1 MFLDPATS
9 LGRWGERPAYQLST
23 GGLKPNHSESLYIEI
38 CDLLSGGILS
48 TGPCCRFR
56 SIHYVFPRCILYSAL
71 RNPFSIFLSSRQ
83 GHLSTSSDPT
93 MTSKSQYHEGLQ
105 VASPSQAGL
114 EPDGRGLETAGNLP
128 SKAEEFHSNEQF
140 PQTSQTKGRHGSRT
154 FCGLRTTT
162 LLLALLIVLLVA
174 AIAGIA
180 GGLASRKTDT
190 TTTSPPAQSSTS
202 TSRESSPLSASSTTS
217 PMPSATASQSPYV
230 CTNNGTAYIASN
242 GNSYTVYCNTDFL
255 VGANYGTTAAVLTI
269 LNINSFGACLDACS
283 ISNALQVSYSNE
295 GSCQSATWF
304 SSGTRLDYCYLKNAT
319 ANTNGSNG
327 TYTPNDLGVHT
338 GSLVS

>member
-1 MFLDPATS
+1 
-9 LGRWGERPAYQLST
+9 
-23 GGLKPNHSESLYIEI
+23 
-38 CDLLSGGILS
+38 
-48 TGPCCRFR
+48 
-56 SIHYVFPRCILYSAL
+56 
-71 RNPFSIFLSSRQ
+71 
-83 GHLSTSSDPT
+83 
-93 MTSKSQYHEGLQ
+93 MTTNSQYYEGLQ

-114 EPDGRGLETAGNLP
+114 EPDGRGLENAGSSP
-128 SKAEEFHSNEQF
+128 GKADKFQSGERFA
-140 PQTSQTKGRHGSRT
+140 QTSQRKSVHGSRT

-162 LLLALLIVLLVA
+162 LLLALLIVLLVG

-180 GGLASRKTDT
+180 GGLATRKSNT
-190 TTTSPPAQSSTS
+190 TTASPPAQSSTS
-202 TSRESSPLSASSTTS
+202 TSRESSPLSASSTTA
-217 PMPSATASQSPYV
+217 PLPSATASQSPYV

-255 VGANYGTTAAVLTI
+255 VGAEYGTTAAVLTV

-283 ISNALQVSYSNE
+283 VSNALQVSYSNE

-304 SSGTRLDYCYLKNAT
+304 SSGSRLDYCYLKNAT
-319 ANTNGSNG
+319 ANTDGSNG